1 MRVTEEVGEIRD
13 VLLKPTKFTEPQ
25 AALKDAI
32 GDTLVTIIVLA
43 HQLDLDVTECLGIA
57 YEEIKNRKGKMI
69 MVHSSMRKISRM
81 IVWALFDS
89 GNGSYTKAV
98 KKLDEDIE
106 IYPIGIDIENKN
118 HHFINL
124 NLADYSRLFGNNTL
138 FDTLDKL
145 PKPDLIIASPPCE
158 SWSNASA
165 MDRGNACWKQEQ
177 GDSLFQPQEPLSI
190 FTVRDHKDY
199 DRYQYY
205 PNKQLMKRINGEL
218 CVFNTVEIIKRY
230 NPKYWIIENPAHG
243 RIWQYIER
251 VLGFEIPFENHT
263 RYNNY
268 DDYPISKPT
277 RFSGNI
283 ELNLKNEKK
292 SNDIKFQDWT
302 KSYNERS
309 NIPLSLVC
317 EILKKVYKGFMSE
330 T

>member
-1 MRVTEEVGEIRD
+1 MEHLSKKKTS
-13 VLLKPTKFTEPQ
+13 K
-25 AALKDAI
+25 
-32 GDTLVTIIVLA
+32 
-43 HQLDLDVTECLGIA
+43 
-57 YEEIKNRKGKMI
+57 
-69 MVHSSMRKISRM
+69 M

-89 GNGSYTKAV
+89 GNGSYTKGV
-98 KKLDEDIE
+98 KKLGKDIE

-124 NLADYSRLFGNNTL
+124 NLADYSRLFGDSTL

-230 NPKYWIIENPAHG
+230 KPKYWIIENPAHG

>member
-1 MRVTEEVGEIRD
+1 
-13 VLLKPTKFTEPQ
+13 
-25 AALKDAI
+25 
-32 GDTLVTIIVLA
+32 
-43 HQLDLDVTECLGIA
+43 
-57 YEEIKNRKGKMI
+57 
-69 MVHSSMRKISRM
+69 M

-89 GNGSYTKAV
+89 GNGSYTKGV
-98 KKLDEDIE
+98 NSLNKNIE

-138 FDTLDKL
+138 FETLDKL

-230 NPKYWIIENPAHG
+230 KPKYWIIENPAFG
-243 RIWQYIER
+243 RIWEYI
-251 VLGFEIPFENHT
+251 
-263 RYNNY
+263 
-268 DDYPISKPT
+268 
-277 RFSGNI
+277 
-283 ELNLKNEKK
+283 
-292 SNDIKFQDWT
+292 
-302 KSYNERS
+302 ERS
-309 NIPLSLVC
+309 NIPQSLVC
-317 EILKKVYKGFMSE
+317 EIFEKVYKEIENE
-330 T
+330 TKTRQPANDSHNSVSGVASH

>member
-1 MRVTEEVGEIRD
+1 
-13 VLLKPTKFTEPQ
+13 
-25 AALKDAI
+25 
-32 GDTLVTIIVLA
+32 
-43 HQLDLDVTECLGIA
+43 
-57 YEEIKNRKGKMI
+57 
-69 MVHSSMRKISRM
+69 M

-89 GNGSYTKAV
+89 GNGSYTKGV

-218 CVFNTVEIIKRY
+218 CVQYSRNHQTIQAQILDHREPSSWQNLAIHRESAGVR
-230 NPKYWIIENPAHG
+230 NP
-243 RIWQYIER
+243 
-251 VLGFEIPFENHT
+251 V
-263 RYNNY
+263 
-268 DDYPISKPT
+268 
-277 RFSGNI
+277 
-283 ELNLKNEKK
+283 
-292 SNDIKFQDWT
+292 
-302 KSYNERS
+302 
-309 NIPLSLVC
+309 
-317 EILKKVYKGFMSE
+317 
-330 T
+330 

>member
-1 MRVTEEVGEIRD
+1 
-13 VLLKPTKFTEPQ
+13 
-25 AALKDAI
+25 
-32 GDTLVTIIVLA
+32 
-43 HQLDLDVTECLGIA
+43 
-57 YEEIKNRKGKMI
+57 
-69 MVHSSMRKISRM
+69 M

-89 GNGSYTKAV
+89 GNGSYTKGV
-98 KKLDEDIE
+98 KKLDKDIE

-177 GDSLFQPQEPLSI
+177 GDSLFQPQQPLSI
-190 FTVRDHKDY
+190 FTVRDH
-199 DRYQYY
+199 
-205 PNKQLMKRINGEL
+205 I
-218 CVFNTVEIIKRY
+218 
-230 NPKYWIIENPAHG
+230 
-243 RIWQYIER
+243 
-251 VLGFEIPFENHT
+251 
-263 RYNNY
+263 
-268 DDYPISKPT
+268 
-277 RFSGNI
+277 SGNI

-317 EILKKVYKGFMSE
+317 EIFEKVYKEFMSE
-330 T
+330 A

>member
-1 MRVTEEVGEIRD
+1 M
-13 VLLKPTKFTEPQ
+13 
-25 AALKDAI
+25 
-32 GDTLVTIIVLA
+32 
-43 HQLDLDVTECLGIA
+43 
-57 YEEIKNRKGKMI
+57 
-69 MVHSSMRKISRM
+69 
-81 IVWALFDS
+81 
-89 GNGSYTKAV
+89 
-98 KKLDEDIE
+98 
-106 IYPIGIDIENKN
+106 
-118 HHFINL
+118 
-124 NLADYSRLFGNNTL
+124 
-138 FDTLDKL
+138 

-218 CVFNTVEIIKRY
+218 CIFNTVEIIKRY
-230 NPKYWIIENPAHG
+230 KPKYWIIENPAHG

-283 ELNLKNEKK
+283 ELNLKNKK
-292 SNDIKFQDWT
+292 RANNVKFQDWT

-309 NIPLSLVC
+309 NIPQSLVC
-317 EILKKVYKGFMSE
+317 EIFEKVYKEFVNE
-330 T
+330 KT